1 MPGSMSSP
9 TARSHGT
16 IARATSPADSRP
28 SRLTASHGTS
38 TRTHTTV
45 SPWSKGP
52 LRGRSPSS
60 LPIGSSRGRIRAR
73 KGSAALTLFS
83 YFGEVSKIFEEL
95 VEGPADVI
103 GLDLVQGAATWPAI
117 AKHGSKKPLVLGLVD
132 ARNTKKEDPAEVA
145 KKVLDLKDRIDL
157 KTSFLAPSNG
167 LEFLPR
173 NRAREKLR
181 ILSTA
186 ARQVG
191 VAA

>member
-1 MPGSMSSP
+1 MVRQPKP
-9 TARSHGT
+9 HRARTRVRRDQRPCAVFRHEHLLPS
-16 IARATSPADSRP
+16 AR
-28 SRLTASHGTS
+28 
-38 TRTHTTV
+38 
-45 SPWSKGP
+45 GP
-52 LRGRSPSS
+52 RAGRVEGAHPRGRMEV
-60 LPIGSSRGRIRAR
+60 RAG

-83 YFGEVSKIFEEL
+83 YFGEVSKIYEEL

-117 AKHGSKKPLVLGLVD
+117 AKHGAKKPLVLGLVD

-157 KTSFLAPSNG
+157 KKSFLAPSNG

-173 NRAREKLR
+173 ARAREKLR

-186 ARQVG
+186 ARKVG

>member
-1 MPGSMSSP
+1 M
-9 TARSHGT
+9 
-16 IARATSPADSRP
+16 
-28 SRLTASHGTS
+28 
-38 TRTHTTV
+38 
-45 SPWSKGP
+45 
-52 LRGRSPSS
+52 
-60 LPIGSSRGRIRAR
+60 
-73 KGSAALTLFS
+73 
-83 YFGEVSKIFEEL
+83 
-95 VEGPADVI
+95 I

-117 AKHGSKKPLVLGLVD
+117 AKHGAKKPLVLGLVD

-173 NRAREKLR
+173 ATAREKLR

-186 ARQVG
+186 ARKVG